1 MSYNVM
7 KKLQKKFHLIV
18 SGNAFFPYLFP
29 EIITDKAIN
38 FATLCK
44 QQWRRQFSSTN
55 FLTTIICVL
64 KNHYHR
70 KISLLL
76 SCRRRRLYCEYMRG
90 GKNEAVFWINRSHE
104 P

>member
-1 MSYNVM
+1 M

-44 QQWRRQFSSTN
+44 N
-55 FLTTIICVL
+55 
-64 KNHYHR
+64 NNNNA
-70 KISLLL
+70 
-76 SCRRRRLYCEYMRG
+76 MAAA
-90 GKNEAVFWINRSHE
+90 AVFFDE
-104 P
+104 FF

>member
-1 MSYNVM
+1 M

-44 QQWRRQFSSTN
+44 NNNNNAMAAAAVFFDEFFDNYYLRFEKPLSSKN
-55 FLTTIICVL
+55 FPFA
-64 KNHYHR
+64 
-70 KISLLL
+70 LL
-76 SCRRRRLYCEYMRG
+76 SSSSFVL
-90 GKNEAVFWINRSHE
+90 
-104 P
+104 